1 MAAREAKRSAS
12 RGREPNNGP
21 MSLWETVGRG
31 SKEEGDSKSIDR
43 RIKGIEGSKR
53 LGVQR
58 VLRNLRG
65 IQGIER
71 SKELWV

>member
-1 MAAREAKRSAS
+1 
-12 RGREPNNGP
+12 
-21 MSLWETVGRG
+21 MSLWETVGRR

-58 VLRNLRG
+58 VLRNQRSSG
-65 IQGIER
+65 DSRDGRTKGIER